1 MHPDFTYE
9 RRIREIDLDFLGH
22 VNHAKYL
29 SLLEEAR
36 WELLAE
42 QGFGFERLRQER
54 ISVVILGV
62 NIQYKKEIVNRELVS
77 IETWTASSVGKVMS
91 LRQVIR
97 KANGQIGAEAT
108 ITYGVMDLVQR
119 KLVDPLMSGCGPSL
133 CQVNTKVARMFPVQY
148 NFY

>member
-1 MHPDFTYE
+1 MTPDFTYE

-29 SLLEEAR
+29 SMLEEAR

-42 QGFGFERLRQER
+42 QGFGFDRLRKEH
-54 ISVVILGV
+54 ISPVILGV
-62 NIQYKKEIVNRELVS
+62 NIQYKKEIVNRELIT
-77 IETWTASSVGKVMS
+77 IETWTASPIGKVMS

-97 KANGQIGAEAT
+97 KGNGQIGAEAS

-119 KLVDPLMSGCGPSL
+119 KLVEPPDVWLQAIALSTECKGGTNVPSA
-133 CQVNTKVARMFPVQY
+133 V
-148 NFY
+148 

>member
-1 MHPDFTYE
+1 MTPDFTYE

-29 SLLEEAR
+29 SMLEEAR

-42 QGFGFERLRQER
+42 QGFGFDRLRQER
-54 ISVVILGV
+54 ISPVILGV
-62 NIQYKKEIVNRELVS
+62 NIQYKKEIVNRELIT
-77 IETWTASSVGKVMS
+77 IETWTGSPIGKVMS

-97 KANGQIGAEAT
+97 KGNGQIGAEAT

-119 KLVDPLMSGCGPSL
+119 KLVEPPDVWLQAIALSTERKGGTNVPSA
-133 CQVNTKVARMFPVQY
+133 V
-148 NFY
+148 

>member
-1 MHPDFTYE
+1 MTPDFTYE

-29 SLLEEAR
+29 SMLEEAR

-42 QGFGFERLRQER
+42 QGFGFDRLRQER
-54 ISVVILGV
+54 ISPVILGV
-62 NIQYKKEIVNRELVS
+62 NIQYKKEIVNRELIT
-77 IETWTASSVGKVMS
+77 IETWTASPIGKVMS

-97 KANGQIGAEAT
+97 KGNGQIGAEAT

-119 KLVDPLMSGCGPSL
+119 KLVEPPEVWLKAIALSTERKGGTNVPSA
-133 CQVNTKVARMFPVQY
+133 V
-148 NFY
+148 